1 MKLGRESISEVV
13 DDVWGGNSD
22 ASLRCLGVLLYVF
35 RPESDGWTSLI
46 RNGMGSLVSSC
57 G

>member
-1 MKLGRESISEVV
+1 MKLGSESISEVV

-35 RPESDGWTSLI
+35 RPGSDGWTSLI